1 MFLLFGVPTVHL
13 QRTFMLLSFRFAP
26 LREWE
31 RQKENLIAFMEEAN
45 RLLLLVHA
53 CLCQRRPLGSAS
65 TFMSPSQCQERPL
78 CFFTTFSFC
87 CNTLMSKEANSF
99 SYFSVAHQG
108 SKRGGLPPRQPTCS
122 WGGHIG
128 RLFALF
134 NLLGQ
139 GIHQLAISIGSWTQ
153 NKRCLQKVWKDNG
166 SGRQLSNRNTTSS
179 SQVIMTFSRGKCK

>member
-1 MFLLFGVPTVHL
+1 MFLLFGLPPVHL

-53 CLCQRRPLGSAS
+53 CLCQRRPIGFCSWYLHVYVRGSAS
-65 TFMSPSQCQERPL
+65 TYMSPSQCQERTS
-78 CFFTTFSFC
+78 CFFLQLFLFVVTHRCRRRQIVSHFFC
-87 CNTLMSKEANSF
+87 RP
-99 SYFSVAHQG
+99 QG
-108 SKRGGLPPRQPTCS
+108 SKRGGLPPRQPTRG

-134 NLLGQ
+134 
-139 GIHQLAISIGSWTQ
+139 H
-153 NKRCLQKVWKDNG
+153 
-166 SGRQLSNRNTTSS
+166 
-179 SQVIMTFSRGKCK
+179 